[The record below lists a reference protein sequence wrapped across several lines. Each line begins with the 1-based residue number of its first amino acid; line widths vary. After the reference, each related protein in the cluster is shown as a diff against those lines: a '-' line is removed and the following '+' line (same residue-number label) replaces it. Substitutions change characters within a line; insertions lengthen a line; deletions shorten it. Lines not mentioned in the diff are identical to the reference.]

1 MRCLLFVYMLTKK
14 SKKNKNVYIKCEIKY
29 HVIRLNNKINI
40 LNTSVICKKKHRHK
54 LFYLYLI

>member
-40 LNTSVICKKKHRHK
+40 LNTSVICKKKNIDINC
-54 LFYLYLI
+54 FIYI

>member
-40 LNTSVICKKKHRHK
+40 LNTSVICKKKTST
-54 LFYLYLI
+54 